1 MDKHTKLYDKYG
13 NVFFFIEEL
22 PRDKVLVALARRV
35 QGDVEA
41 YLEPSDTFVTRSMST
56 MFREPLAK

>member
-22 PRDKVLVALARRV
+22 PRDKVLVALAKRV
-35 QGDVEA
+35 QG
-41 YLEPSDTFVTRSMST
+41 T
-56 MFREPLAK
+56 